1 MAMDDISDLVG
12 RVFRTGSA
20 YDLVVF
26 DRLPLEE
33 QVMLTE
39 LRADPDV
46 YGVLRPRAGSGRTYR
61 AIGKD
66 AALLLLTLREP
77 GPLPFFVWTG
87 DEQAAAKAILD
98 LVMDGVLEIE
108 EAGRFVGG
116 AAAAAL
122 FTREQGG
129 TPESRLAQLSREAM
143 LYGQAL
149 ELNDPDRLAARLY
162 AFGRCPVTASWA
174 RQMQDDESALAWLG
188 APPGSDLRRTLDAE
202 WRLADQPES
211 AGWFAWRKT
220 RKQSRRPTVASY
232 KLYISPQ
239 LADVARTFATVVD
252 RLGRR
257 DGAQFKIGKGAEGI
271 TRPDKMVAYF
281 DSLDTLLDAAN
292 DLSVALT
299 GIAAHGVPFSA
310 EISRDGLLSW
320 GMDPPFADRTLA
332 WQGPESWRQW
342 VVRRLAT
349 AMVAAQS
356 SGESSLP
363 PWQFAVERLRREGVD
378 TERWTPSAAIWHAA

>member
-1 MAMDDISDLVG
+1 MALNDISDLAG

-33 QVMLTE
+33 QVVLAE
-39 LRADPDV
+39 LRADPEL

-61 AIGKD
+61 TIGKD

-87 DEQAAAKAILD
+87 DEHAATKSISD
-98 LVMDGVLEIE
+98 LVLDGLLEIE

-116 AAAAAL
+116 PAAAAL
-122 FTREQGG
+122 FTSDEGG
-129 TPESRLAQLSREAM
+129 IPEDRLAELSHEAM
-143 LYGQAL
+143 LYAQAL

-162 AFGRCPVTASWA
+162 AFGRCPVTADWA
-174 RQMQDDESALAWLG
+174 RQMNDDESALAWLG

-202 WRLADQPES
+202 WRLAEKNES
-211 AGWFAWRKT
+211 VAWFAWRKT
-220 RKQSRRPTVASY
+220 GKQGRRPTATSY

-239 LADVARTFATVVD
+239 LVDVARTFAITVD

-271 TRPDKMVAYF
+271 TRPDKIVAYF
-281 DSLDTLLDAAN
+281 ESLEALLDAAG
-292 DLSVALT
+292 DLSGALID
-299 GIAAHGVPFSA
+299 IAAHGVPFSA
-310 EISRDGLLSW
+310 AISRDGLLSW
-320 GMDPPFADRTLA
+320 GMDPPLANRTLA
-332 WQGPESWRQW
+332 WQGPESWRGW
-342 VVRRLAT
+342 VVSRLAT

-363 PWQFAVERLRREGVD
+363 PWKFAVERLRREGVD
-378 TERWTPSAAIWHAA
+378 TERWTPSAAIWYAA

>member
-1 MAMDDISDLVG
+1 MAMDDISDLGG
-12 RVFRTGSA
+12 RVFRIGSS
-20 YDLVVF
+20 YDLIVF
-26 DRLPLEE
+26 DRLSLEE
-33 QVMLTE
+33 QVVLAE

-77 GPLPFFVWTG
+77 GLLPFFVWTG
-87 DEQAAAKAILD
+87 DEQAAAKSILD
-98 LVMDGVLEIE
+98 LVLDGVLEIE

-122 FTREQGG
+122 FAGEQAG
-129 TPESRLAQLSREAM
+129 TPVGRLAQLSREAM
-143 LYGQAL
+143 LYAQSL
-149 ELNDPDRLAARLY
+149 DLNDADRLAARLY
-162 AFGRCPVTASWA
+162 SFGRCPVTADWA
-174 RQMQDDESALAWLG
+174 RQMQNEEASLAWLG
-188 APPGSDLRRTLDAE
+188 ASPGSDLRGTLDAE
-202 WRLADQPES
+202 WRLADQGES

-220 RKQSRRPTVASY
+220 TKHGRRQTVATH

-239 LADVARTFATVVD
+239 LADVARSFAIVVD

-257 DGAQFKIGKGAEGI
+257 DGAQFKIGRGAEGI
-271 TRPDKMVAYF
+271 TRPDKIVAYF
-281 DSLDTLLDAAN
+281 ESLDALLDAAD
-292 DLSVALT
+292 DLSDALA
-299 GIAAHGVPFSA
+299 GIGAHGVPFSA

-320 GMDPPFADRTLA
+320 GMDPPFSDRA
-332 WQGPESWRQW
+332 VMWQSPESWRQW
-342 VVRRLAT
+342 VVRRLAS
-349 AMVAAQS
+349 AMVAAQC
-356 SGESSLP
+356 SGVSSLP